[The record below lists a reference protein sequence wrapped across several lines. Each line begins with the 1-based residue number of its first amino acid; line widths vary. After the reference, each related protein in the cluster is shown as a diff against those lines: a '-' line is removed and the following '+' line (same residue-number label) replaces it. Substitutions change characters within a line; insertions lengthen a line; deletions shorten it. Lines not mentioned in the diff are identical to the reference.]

1 VSSYAW
7 VEADLRCPSCSTPLG
22 DLAWFTWGAVRGQN
36 ASYGPTYR
44 IGDRLA
50 WFVDS
55 RGGVPSDTVFEDG
68 RCTNV
73 GEPTPER
80 LDVWDD
86 RAIPSKCPRCALA
99 LSGSVVT
106 IVGGRIVA
114 VEVVTTWPEGVHVRR
129 TAADGTTTHEYDSV
143 LRRVVDP

>member
-22 DLAWFTWGAVRGQN
+22 DIAWFTWGAVRSQD

-50 WFVDS
+50 WFVGS
-55 RGGVPSDTVFEDG
+55 GGHVLPDTVFEDG

-73 GEPTPER
+73 GEPMAER
-80 LDVWDD
+80 VDVWDD
-86 RAIPSKCPRCALA
+86 RGVPTRCPGCSLAI
-99 LSGSVVT
+99 SGSVVT
-106 IVGGRIVA
+106 IAGGRVVA
-114 VEVVTTWPEGVHVRR
+114 VEVVTTWPEGVHVQR
-129 TAADGTTTHEYDSV
+129 TAVDGTTTHEYDRV
-143 LRRVVDP
+143 LRRAGDP